1 MPRPVMEAG
10 TLLSKG
16 GGPMRSLT
24 WMGLG
29 LSSMLW
35 LGVAVR
41 STGAEGRAR
50 AEPVLEIMSLDR
62 GDYTLELSWPW
73 GAMAAN
79 HVMFNDH
86 RGPFKAVVES
96 SGRGVRVTF
105 DGRDKGPFI
114 ASAAKIRIISWV
126 VGRKEIDF
134 TVEAISDGA
143 VRGRPADRPVTQ
155 GGRIVIGRGERA
167 TKGVGN
173 VSVEA
178 RGD

>member
-1 MPRPVMEAG
+1 
-10 TLLSKG
+10 
-16 GGPMRSLT
+16 
-24 WMGLG
+24 MGLG
-29 LSSMLW
+29 LTGVLL
-35 LGVAVR
+35 LGMVER
-41 STGAEGRAR
+41 SAGVERGAKE
-50 AEPVLEIMSLDR
+50 EDVLEIMRLDQR
-62 GDYTLELSWPW
+62 DSTLGLLWPW

-126 VGRKEIDF
+126 AGRKEIEF
-134 TVEAISDGA
+134 TAEAIPGGA
-143 VRGRPADRPVTQ
+143 VRIRPADRPVAQ
-155 GGRIVIGRGERA
+155 GRRIVVGLGERA

-178 RGD
+178 RRD